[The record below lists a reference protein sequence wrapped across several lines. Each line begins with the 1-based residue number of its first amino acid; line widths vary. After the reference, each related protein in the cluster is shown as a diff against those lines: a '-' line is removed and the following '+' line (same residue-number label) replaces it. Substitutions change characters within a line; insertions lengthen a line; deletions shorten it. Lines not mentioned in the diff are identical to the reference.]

1 MNIFIHELTPTLA
14 FTTNMY
20 KLYKAQ
26 PVTKEIMWQG
36 QKKVFM
42 MTPKVVEAA
51 RKHYGCNSL
60 VGVQLEDRGPET
72 SALTH
77 WESRIMLGD
86 YMISNDFEER
96 AISDIT
102 LALFA
107 LFEDSIKLIMVLL
120 EGYLDLEKTRV
131 VHL

>member
-51 RKHYGCNSL
+51 RKHY
-60 VGVQLEDRGPET
+60 
-72 SALTH
+72 
-77 WESRIMLGD
+77 WM
-86 YMISNDFEER
+86 
-96 AISDIT
+96 
-102 LALFA
+102 
-107 LFEDSIKLIMVLL
+107 
-120 EGYLDLEKTRV
+120 
-131 VHL
+131 

>member
-1 MNIFIHELTPTLA
+1 MAAAGACGYETEEYRPILGIVFLGEKIDFSKTNSIEYAVNILIHELTHTLV

-36 QKKVFM
+36 QKKAFM
-42 MTPKVVEAA
+42 VTPKVVEAS

-60 VGVQLEDRGPET
+60 VGVQLEDQGQET

-77 WESRIMLGD
+77 WESRI
-86 YMISNDFEER
+86 I
-96 AISDIT
+96 
-102 LALFA
+102 
-107 LFEDSIKLIMVLL
+107 L
-120 EGYLDLEKTRV
+120 ETI
-131 VHL
+131 